1 MEEIEDLD
9 ALCHDVVDYYVR
21 EKETLLQPAM
31 NKHMFIACAWTSAE
45 ERCLFQLCPFAG
57 PNLNQNKLRTYLVVR
72 HSFKMLTPPPPPD
85 EDGTLQTEM
94 LRNVYDVYR
103 FFFLAGRER
112 QDY

>member
-21 EKETLLQPAM
+21 EKETLLQPAHGLVRK
-31 NKHMFIACAWTSAE
+31 NVACSNFVHLPRTH
-45 ERCLFQLCPFAG
+45 G